1 MVTSSDGQTAR
12 GRPYICVVL
21 IIVPPSETK
30 RRAPDLGAPVEIEE
44 LSFPGLNPL
53 RREIAE
59 ALIETSARADAFRRL
74 GLRPSMA
81 AEVARNT
88 HLLELPTLRAFE
100 LYSGPL
106 HSGLSF
112 ETLSSPATSRARRE
126 LVITSAL
133 WGAVRASDRIPTYRL
148 SIHGHLV
155 GIGRLDATWRRVLP
169 DVLAEAARDQLT
181 IDLRS
186 AYYQAAGR
194 PRGLGDRT
202 VSVRVPQQ
210 AIGRRVG
217 DVVAKRVRGQVA
229 RHLLESDADP
239 SDPGELAMLLGE
251 RWPIELEAPRGRE
264 MPWTMTVIPA
274 D

>member
-1 MVTSSDGQTAR
+1 M
-12 GRPYICVVL
+12 L

-30 RRAPDLGAPVEIEE
+30 RRALDHGEPVDIDG

-74 GLRPSMA
+74 GVRPSMA
-81 AEVARNT
+81 AEVARNA
-88 HLLELPTLRAFE
+88 HLFELPTLRAFE

-106 HSGLSF
+106 HAGLSF
-112 ETLSSPATSRARRE
+112 ETLSSAATSRARRE

-133 WGAVRASDRIPTYRL
+133 WGAVRAVDRIPTYRL

-155 GIGRLDATWRRVLP
+155 GLGRLDATWRTVLP
-169 DVLAEAARDQLT
+169 DVLAEAARDELT

-194 PRGLGDRT
+194 PRGLSGRT
-202 VSVRVPQQ
+202 VLLRVPQQ
-210 AIGRRVG
+210 AIGRRIG
-217 DVVAKRVRGQVA
+217 DVLAKRIRGQVA
-229 RHLLESDADP
+229 RYLLESGADP
-239 SDPGELAMLLGE
+239 SDSGELAMLLGE

-264 MPWTMTVIPA
+264 TPWTMTVIPA